1 MATVRA
7 LISARSAGLPGA
19 FPFSGCGWIMNATCS
34 PSLSASSTLVE
45 EIRCASRTLLPGP
58 TTQALVPRA
67 CYPKTADRGVSSN
80 FGASDRACPR
90 FRTDRSPVQ
99 PARKARLELVAGGS
113 LVIFRRDTDAVPG
126 CRFVNTARAMSARVT
141 RYTTRRST
149 SGVPTFLGLN
159 FHWRQCH
166 RAWRVVPRAVTS
178 LRGLSLSRFNPTKF
192 RTLRTRA
199 VPNPP

>member
-80 FGASDRACPR
+80 FGASDRACPW

-99 PARKARLELVAGGS
+99 PARKSPPRTRG
-113 LVIFRRDTDAVPG
+113 RRKPG
-126 CRFVNTARAMSARVT
+126 DIPTG
-141 RYTTRRST
+141 YRRCP
-149 SGVPTFLGLN
+149 GMPVREHCPGDV
-159 FHWRQCH
+159 RQSH
-166 RAWRVVPRAVTS
+166 PVHDPPLDVRRPDLPRAQLPLASVSSSLACRASRGHFTKRSVTFEIQS
-178 LRGLSLSRFNPTKF
+178 NEIPHS
-192 RTLRTRA
+192 A
-199 VPNPP
+199 H